1 MFFFF
6 SSRRRHTRC
15 ALVTGV
21 QTCALPI
28 LVQTGSHI
36 VPVRRDSVPG
46 SHPHW
51 EYVLSPGRV
60 WDEAGDNGY
69 SRVALPFALQQKN
82 ANCMHNGV
90 LTFLFKDD
98 GSVSKVAYQ
107 IASETCLYFKA
118 DLWGMLAAGYTP
130 SPVADAAALAA
141 DHPAEVNRK
150 S

>member
-51 EYVLSPGRV
+51 EYVPSPGRV

-90 LTFLFKDD
+90 LTFLVKDD
-98 GSVSKVAYQ
+98 GPVSTVAYP
-107 IASETCLYFKA
+107 ISSETCLSFNA
-118 DLWGMLAAGYTP
+118 ALSAMLQAGSHP
-130 SPVADAAALAA
+130 SPLRHPAALA
-141 DHPAEVNRK
+141 P
-150 S
+150 